1 MQLFTSSRRNF
12 SSTREISQLL
22 LIVSD
27 GRGLFSEGEQLIRR
41 MIRMIRDLGIFMVF
55 VILDDPKN
63 KDSILDIRVPIFD
76 ESGNLK
82 IETYMEKFPFPY
94 YIILRDINSMPL
106 ILGEAL
112 RQWFEL
118 ILSTER

>member
-1 MQLFTSSRRNF
+1 M
-12 SSTREISQLL
+12 
-22 LIVSD
+22 SD